1 MIHFEIT
8 DGPDLNTLSTYKFFQ
23 NQIFLGK
30 SSGDLWIKDSHLL
43 ASHLML
49 EVVENELLIHPQ
61 KGVEFYLI
69 NGKRAT
75 NIRKLKAQD
84 TIAIGQTTFK
94 ILSFEETKKESK
106 KSVLEQ
112 KLNQLVE
119 ENSKRLVVIENLTK
133 EMK

>member
-8 DGPDLNTLSTYKFFQ
+8 DGPDLNTLSVFKFFQ
-23 NQIFLGK
+23 NQIYLGK

-43 ASHLML
+43 ASHVML

-69 NGKRAT
+69 NGKRST
-75 NIRKLKAQD
+75 NVRKLKVQD
-84 TIAIGQTTFK
+84 TVSIGQTTFK
-94 ILSFEETKKESK
+94 IYGFEETLKESK
-106 KSVLEQ
+106 KSVLDR
-112 KLNQLVE
+112 KLNQLIE
-119 ENSKRLVVIENLTK
+119 ENSKRLIVIENLTK